1 MLHHLRG
8 SLVEKTPTHVVVECG
23 GLGYLIHISLT
34 TFGQLPDGG
43 EVKLLLHPVYRED
56 AQLLFGFATELERE
70 VFLMLNSVSGVG
82 AGTARVILS
91 TLRPEE
97 ALNVVANGDSGS
109 LQRIKG
115 IGAKTAQ
122 RIVVD
127 VRDKAVK
134 LGASSPLAAGGSTAR
149 SEALEALLVLGFA
162 RPAVEKALAA
172 LAAEQA
178 DASVEELIKRALAR
192 L

>member
-8 SLVEKTPTHVVVECG
+8 SLVEKTPTHAVVECG
-23 GLGYLIHISLT
+23 GLGYLIQISLT

-97 ALNVVANGDSGS
+97 ALSVVANGDSGS